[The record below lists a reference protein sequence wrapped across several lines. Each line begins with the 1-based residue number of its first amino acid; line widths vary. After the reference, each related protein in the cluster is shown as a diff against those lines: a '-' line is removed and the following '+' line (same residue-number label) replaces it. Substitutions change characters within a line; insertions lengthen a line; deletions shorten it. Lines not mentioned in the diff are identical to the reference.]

1 MNRLLRA
8 RWVIPDAGQVLEG
21 GALLLRDGGIAAV
34 LSSAEARSASADE
47 RVDLGDVAL
56 TPGLVNAHAHLE
68 LSSASGL
75 PGDLGFGAWIGAVLA
90 HRARAQQAD
99 YDAGLLDGAQR
110 LLASGTTA
118 VGDVDSTGAAERLLP
133 RTALRARVFREVLDG
148 GDPARS
154 TAQLARLA
162 APAVDAERVEL
173 GISPHGPHTVSA
185 TLLEA
190 CAARARSSG
199 GPLQVHWAE
208 TEEEVRWL
216 RDGGGPLAER
226 LGASPRCSG
235 LELLARHG
243 LLGPRLSLVHGNHP
257 GPGELELVAEAGA
270 TLVHCP
276 GTHEFFGRAPLDLLA
291 WRASGVT
298 IALGT
303 DSLASNTDLD
313 LRLEMRR
320 VRAAHP
326 DLRPEEVFGWATRGG
341 ARALGLQDRIGELAV
356 GKSADVVAFD
366 ATGVRGAADLLDRI
380 TSDEPAVRGSW
391 VAGRP
396 V

>member
-1 MNRLLRA
+1 M
-8 RWVIPDAGQVLEG
+8 
-21 GALLLRDGGIAAV
+21 AAV

-47 RVDLGDVAL
+47 HDDLGQVAL

-68 LSSASGL
+68 LSSAAGL

-90 HRARAQQAD
+90 HRAQATGAD
-99 YDAGLLDGAQR
+99 YDAGLLAGAAR
-110 LLASGTTA
+110 LLASGTTT

-148 GDPARS
+148 GDVARS
-154 TAQLARLA
+154 AAQLARLLE
-162 APAVDAERVEL
+162 PRIESERVEL

-190 CAARARSSG
+190 CAAQALVSG
-199 GPLQVHWAE
+199 DPLQVHWAE

-216 RDGGGPLAER
+216 RSGEGPLAER
-226 LGASPRCSG
+226 LGASPHCSG
-235 LELLARHG
+235 LDLLERHG

-257 GPGELELVAEAGA
+257 GPGELARIAEAGA
-270 TLVHCP
+270 TLIHCP
-276 GTHEFFGRAPLDLLA
+276 GTHEFFGRAHLDLAA
-291 WRASGVT
+291 WQASGVT

-313 LRLEMRR
+313 LRHEMRR
-320 VRAAHP
+320 VVAAHP
-326 DLRPEEVFGWATRGG
+326 GLRPEEVFGWATRGG
-341 ARALGLQDRIGELAV
+341 ARALGLEDRIGELAV

-366 ATGVRGAADLLDRI
+366 ATGVSSGADLLDGI
-380 TSDEPAVRGSW
+380 TSGAPAVLGSW